1 MKALAKV
8 LSRRTHVSGL
18 LKETVVKNTCRTER
32 GREVLGKGDWKGEST
47 VVRGS
52 LGHGRRKTGEKIPS
66 HVVTIRMTS
75 DDRAEG
81 NGSYVG
87 TITTWLSPYTGMEAH
102 LPFDS
107 CHSTWE
113 VPALLALQKS
123 GVPWCWTA
131 LPPAG
136 TSW

>member
-1 MKALAKV
+1 MKALAEV

-47 VVRGS
+47 VAGGS
-52 LGHGRRKTGEKIPS
+52 LGHGRRKTGEKIP
-66 HVVTIRMTS
+66 VVTIS

-87 TITTWLSPYTGMEAH
+87 AITTWLSPYKGREA
-102 LPFDS
+102 F
-107 CHSTWE
+107 
-113 VPALLALQKS
+113 AL
-123 GVPWCWTA
+123 
-131 LPPAG
+131 
-136 TSW
+136 